1 MTVVQESNK
10 MVPIDYYLSLTNSTR
25 LWFFEMGLVVQKYGG
40 TSVGSIDR
48 IMNVARRAVATQKSG
63 NQVVVVLSAMS
74 GETDRLISLANE
86 IDHEHNRREHD
97 VLVSSGEQVSIS
109 LMAMAIETLKVKAIS
124 YLGSQVTII
133 TDSDH
138 SRARIMDIDGSRIK
152 KSLDQGLIVVVA
164 GFQGVDED
172 GEITTLGRGGSDTS
186 AVAIAT
192 ALKADVCEIYTD
204 VDGIYTTDPNIC
216 KQARKLNKISYDEM
230 LELASLGAKV
240 LQIRSVEFAQKYS
253 IPIHVRSSFS
263 DSQGTIVCK
272 EEKGMEQA
280 IVSGVAYNKNEAK
293 ITICGIPDRPGI
305 AASIFSAIAAQGIVV
320 DMIIQNISA
329 EGLTDLT
336 FTVPKLDY
344 DLALTSLQKINQEIG
359 ARDING
365 DRHIA
370 KVSIVG
376 IGMRTHANV
385 AGRMFSVLARENI
398 NIMMIST
405 SEIKVSC
412 VIAEKYTELAVRVL
426 HHEFELNKETKIEG

>member
-1 MTVVQESNK
+1 MFSPGLAGLGRRFLK
-10 MVPIDYYLSLTNSTR
+10 
-25 LWFFEMGLVVQKYGG
+25 MGLVVQKYGG
-40 TSVGSIDR
+40 TSVGSVDR
-48 IMNVARRAVATQKSG
+48 IKNVAQRAVATKKRG

-74 GETDRLISLANE
+74 GETDRLINLANE
-86 IDHEHNRREHD
+86 IDSEHNRREHD
-97 VLVSSGEQVSIS
+97 VLVSSGEQVSIA
-109 LMAMAIETLKVKAIS
+109 LLAMAIEVLGEKAIS
-124 YLGSQVTII
+124 YLGSQITIR

-152 KSLDQGLIVVVA
+152 NALNQGSIVVVA
-164 GFQGVDED
+164 GFQGVDAD
-172 GEITTLGRGGSDTS
+172 GNITTLGRGGSDTS
-186 AVAIAT
+186 AVAVAT
-192 ALKADVCEIYTD
+192 ALSADVCEIYTD

-216 KQARKLNKISYDEM
+216 SQARKLDRISYDEM

-240 LQIRSVEFAQKYS
+240 LQIRSVEFAQKYGM
-253 IPIHVRSSFS
+253 PIHVRSSFS

-272 EEKGMEQA
+272 EEEGMEKA

-305 AASIFSAIAAQGIVV
+305 ASAIFSAISAQGIVV
-320 DMIIQNISA
+320 DMIIQNTSA

-344 DLALTSLQKINQEIG
+344 DHALTSLQDINDEIG
-359 ARDING
+359 AKDING
-365 DRHIA
+365 DKNIA

-385 AGRMFSVLARENI
+385 ASRMFATLARENI

-426 HHEFELNKETKIEG
+426 HQEFELAAETKIEG